1 MKLVDQKPQWLTY
14 EGRRVGF
21 LFVSPVDPTYYQT
34 VTFVP
39 IERRLQII
47 LCEVLLR
54 VPYRVQHAR
63 PDFAWT
69 HPSHADLEQAD
80 FDTLTVHPSVDGS
93 AGGLWHGWI
102 KDGQIV
108 FL

>member
-14 EGRRVGF
+14 EGRRIGF
-21 LFVSPVDPTYYQT
+21 VFVSPIDPTYYQAVVFEQT
-34 VTFVP
+34 PRQV
-39 IERRLQII
+39 QAA
-47 LCEVLLR
+47 LCEAMFGI
-54 VPYRVQHAR
+54 PYRVQFAR

-69 HPSHADLEQAD
+69 CVSHADLEQAD
-80 FDTLTVHPSVDGS
+80 FDTLTVSPSVDGS

-102 KDGQIV
+102 RDGQIV